1 MSQKAVENVLGRLL
15 TDPEFRH
22 RFFEEPAA
30 SCRQEV
36 LDVTSREIEAILVV
50 NENEF
55 ARFTKQLDPR
65 IVRAVVRNAPT
76 LSRVRKTGAEPRSGR
91 FRAAK

>member
-30 SCRQEV
+30 SCRQEM
-36 LDVTSREIEAILVV
+36 LDVSSREIEAILVV
-50 NENEF
+50 DEGEF
-55 ARFTKQLDPR
+55 VQFAKQLDPR
-65 IVRAVVRNAPT
+65 IVRAVLRKDPT